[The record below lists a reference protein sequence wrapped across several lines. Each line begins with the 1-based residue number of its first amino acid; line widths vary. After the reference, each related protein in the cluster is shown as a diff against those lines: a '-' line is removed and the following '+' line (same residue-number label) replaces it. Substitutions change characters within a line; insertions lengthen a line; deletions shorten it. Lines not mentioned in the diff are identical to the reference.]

1 MIGVATFE
9 NCCRTENSDG
19 SDDCSVKTGVPSAPV
34 GSNPRIATTTSPVH
48 APRISGFFAMF
59 ISRVFH
65 PAAPGEP
72 EAYIVSTST
81 ASTLNTGTH
90 TDVTSEANAM
100 ADAPPSALASG
111 TPRIT

>member
-1 MIGVATFE
+1 
-9 NCCRTENSDG
+9 
-19 SDDCSVKTGVPSAPV
+19 
-34 GSNPRIATTTSPVH
+34 
-48 APRISGFFAMF
+48 MF

-111 TPRIT
+111 TPRITWFDRNVACAMTALCARLFAVRCATRMPSAMEKRIPPMI